1 MSTDLLS
8 DRRPPKHLLQA
19 CHAAWHTAHAAHLGQ
34 YRSRDG
40 CPYITHPETV
50 AAVVQ
55 DWGLHHEVVNM
66 ALLHDVLEDSAVTPA
81 ELAARHGARV
91 AQVVSALSKNKEL
104 PKADQGAE
112 AKCRLALALP
122 VLGPAAGLVK
132 LVDRAHN
139 MVTAAHLPHHKQAA
153 LVSDARYFFAPL
165 AEQLG
170 LKQFAEWFCACC
182 PAQQDMTDAE
192 FVRMMRAFH
201 KSAPSVA
208 LMVGG

>member
-8 DRRPPKHLLQA
+8 DRRPPKHLPQA

-55 DWGLHHEVVNM
+55 DWGLHHDVVNM

-81 ELAARHGARV
+81 ELAARHGVRV

-104 PKADQGAE
+104 PKAEQGAE

-165 AEQLG
+165 AQQVG
-170 LKQFAEWFCACC
+170 LKQLAEWFGACC
-182 PAQQDMTDAE
+182 PMQQDMTDAE

>member
-8 DRRPPKHLLQA
+8 DRRPPKQLPQA
-19 CHAAWHTAHAAHLGQ
+19 CHAAWHTAHAAHMGQ

-40 CPYITHPETV
+40 RPYITHPETV

-66 ALLHDVLEDSAVTPA
+66 ALLHDVLEDSAVTSA

-91 AQVVSALSKNKEL
+91 AQVVSALSKNKQL
-104 PKADQGAE
+104 PKAEQGPE

-122 VLGPAAGLVK
+122 VLGPAAGVVK

-153 LVSDARYFFAPL
+153 LVSDARYFFGPL
-165 AEQLG
+165 AQQLG
-170 LKQFAEWFCACC
+170 LKQLAEWFVACC
-182 PAQQDMTDAE
+182 PTQQGMTDAE
-192 FVRMMRAFH
+192 FVRMMGAFQS
-201 KSAPSVA
+201 SATSVA
-208 LMVGG
+208 LRIRG